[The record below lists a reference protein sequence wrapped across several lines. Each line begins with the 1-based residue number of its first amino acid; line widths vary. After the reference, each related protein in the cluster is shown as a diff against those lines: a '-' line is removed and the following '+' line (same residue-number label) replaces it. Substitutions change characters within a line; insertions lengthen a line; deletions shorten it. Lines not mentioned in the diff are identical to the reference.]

1 MAHAKRKPSTILI
14 KRAYDDASPDDGYRV
29 LVDRVWPRGRSRA
42 TLALAQWLR
51 DIAPSEALRK
61 WFGHEPQRWEA
72 FQRRYL
78 AELQTDE
85 QLLRMRSLLADAA
98 GQPITLVY
106 GAKDPEHNQAVVLRE
121 ALLRLLDG

>member
-1 MAHAKRKPSTILI
+1 MAHAGRKLSTISI
-14 KRAYDDASPDDGYRV
+14 KRAYDDVSPEDGYRV
-29 LVDRVWPRGRSRA
+29 LVDRLWPRGRSRE
-42 TLALAQWLR
+42 TLALAQWMR
-51 DIAPSEALRK
+51 DIAPSDALRK

-72 FQRRYL
+72 FQQRYL

-106 GAKDPEHNQAVVLRE
+106 GAKDGEHNQAVVLRE
-121 ALLRLLDG
+121 ALLRLQDG